1 MIQSISDYENW
12 RDSQQERPMPDD
24 GPDERS
30 IRFYTHEYPADT
42 RLEYTR
48 TGDRAELRL
57 TFSSEDPDMG
67 TEEMIYAGESG
78 ESMRELVADLYAEL
92 TGYLDAADSYSF
104 VQQQGLSE
112 AFGVHDEKT
121 YYDEYSRAA
130 LYAFEAI
137 LGETEKEQQGQLV
150 WKPIEPEKTD
160 WLYSGNRD
168 EDQARGCIGHLRGD
182 FGRGGNEFWTSWF
195 DHQPALNTEPF
206 RRELQDT
213 VDTLR
218 KEGGLLQS
226 FSSMNRHCR
235 DGLRTDDSFGF
246 KAESK
251 DYQYCLRCLPQ
262 RGNYNFYL
270 YAYDK
275 NAQREHSWEKSMDL
289 LPEQRPSKPRIKKNE
304 MER

>member
-12 RDSQQERPMPDD
+12 RDSQQDRPMLDG

-30 IRFYTHEYPADT
+30 IRFYTHDYPADT

-57 TFSSEDPDMG
+57 SFSSEDPDMG
-67 TEEMIYAGESG
+67 TEEMIYAGENG
-78 ESMRELVADLYAEL
+78 ESMHELMADLRAEL
-92 TGYLDAADSYSF
+92 TDYLDAADSSSF
-104 VQQQGLSE
+104 AQQQGLSE
-112 AFGVHDEKT
+112 ALGIYDGKT
-121 YYDEYSRAA
+121 HYDEYSRTS
-130 LYAFEAI
+130 LYAFEAL
-137 LGETEKEQQGQLV
+137 LGETEKERQGQLV

-182 FGRGGNEFWTSWF
+182 FGRGGDEFWTRWF
-195 DHQPALNTEPF
+195 DHQPSLNTESF
-206 RRELQDT
+206 RRELQEV
-213 VDTLR
+213 VDILR
-218 KEGGLLQS
+218 KEGGLLQN

-235 DGLRTDDSFGF
+235 DGLQTEDSFGF
-246 KAESK
+246 KVESK

-275 NAQREHSWEKSMDL
+275 KAQREHSREKPMDPML
-289 LPEQRPSKPRIKKNE
+289 EQRPTKPRIKKNE